1 MSRRAVSRRMRAED
15 RRAAHGWWVA
25 VAVGM
30 AALMLLAIGV
40 LVGLV
45 AAMIT

>member
-25 VAVGM
+25 VAIGM
-30 AALMLLAIGV
+30 AALVLLAVGA
-40 LVGLV
+40 LVGMV
-45 AAMIT
+45 AALI